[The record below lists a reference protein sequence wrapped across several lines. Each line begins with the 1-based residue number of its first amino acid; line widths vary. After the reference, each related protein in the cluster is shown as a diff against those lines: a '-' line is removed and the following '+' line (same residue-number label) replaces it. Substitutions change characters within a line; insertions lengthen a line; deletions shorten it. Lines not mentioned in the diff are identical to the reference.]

1 MLPLLL
7 TATALGGAPA
17 AAALASP
24 RTATLLPLPRWLT
37 SAESRTLERVFGG
50 ARPIR
55 TWYTSYPH
63 KIAVTFVFDHVVVC
77 GACSAPSN
85 AALPRGRAIRVSY
98 DRRTHLAGNSMRFCE
113 RTGSYPP
120 LSSCLRR

>member
-1 MLPLLL
+1 MRRLLVWLL
-7 TATALGGAPA
+7 TAAALGGVLT
-17 AAALASP
+17 AAALAST
-24 RTATLLPLPRWLT
+24 RPRWLT

-50 ARPIR
+50 ARPIHM
-55 TWYTSYPH
+55 WYRSYPR

-85 AALPRGRAIRVSY
+85 ASLPRGRAIRVSY
-98 DRRTHLAGNSMRFCE
+98 DRRTHLPDDSIRFCE
-113 RTGSYPP
+113 IRGSYPP